1 MSLDHKGPR
10 LFLGGSGR
18 QVAMVSSKKCRVS
31 SWWVFYC
38 HTSGAVGVV
47 SLKGMGQILLR
58 CQHRLQIYACLILCI
73 CIWYMYM
80 FWWFD
85 MICMILYDV
94 IRYGVIWY
102 DVVWNGMIWY
112 DIIWY
117 DMICAVYYDVFL
129 YIHDINIYNMCI
141 YIYRMIWFDMIWF
154 DLICYIFIY
163 ILYYFAMIW
172 YDLIWYM
179 ICFDIY
185 IYIYI

>member
-1 MSLDHKGPR
+1 MSFLLPHIRCR
-10 LFLGGSGR
+10 LGSFPWK
-18 QVAMVSSKKCRVS
+18 S
-31 SWWVFYC
+31 
-38 HTSGAVGVV
+38 
-47 SLKGMGQILLR
+47 KGMGQIYYG
-58 CQHRLQIYACLILCI
+58 CQHRLQIDACLILCI
-73 CIWYMYM
+73 CIWYIIC
-80 FWWFD
+80 FD
-85 MICMILYDV
+85 DL
-94 IRYGVIWY
+94 IWY
-102 DVVWNGMIWY
+102 VWYYMMWYVMAWYDMMWYEMAWY

-129 YIHDINIYNMCI
+129 YIHDINIYNMCIYI

-185 IYIYI
+185 IYTFKYVLYKVIKTLLTLGAST